1 MQTGA
6 IKGAADFGVIRL
18 ISKLEVHKRAAT
30 EINTQRNL
38 VPEEH
43 GEDAG
48 HAEDQREA
56 EEVPLLAQKIDICIT
71 KKFHVINL

>member
-1 MQTGA
+1 
-6 IKGAADFGVIRL
+6 
-18 ISKLEVHKRAAT
+18 
-30 EINTQRNL
+30 

-56 EEVPLLAQKIDICIT
+56 KEVPLLAQKIDICIT